1 MINQL
6 RLYTINPDLRD
17 EFLARFESHAA
28 RIMRDKYGFNIL
40 SMWLSGESARLRFIY
55 LLSWP
60 DETAMKDTWAKFM
73 ADEEWRTIKKQFWKT
88 TPEPVLSIEDIVL
101 EAVEFSS
108 PL

>member
-17 EFLARFESHAA
+17 EFLARFENHAA

-40 SMWLSGESARLRFIY
+40 AMWLSGEGARLRFIY
-55 LLSWP
+55 LLSWT
-60 DETAMKDTWAKFM
+60 DKTAMNNSWAEFM
-73 ADEEWRTIKKQFWKT
+73 ADEEWRTIKKQFWIT
-88 TPEPVLSIEDIVL
+88 TPEPVSSIEDIVL
-101 EAVEFSS
+101 EAAGFSS

>member
-17 EFLARFESHAA
+17 EFLARFEKHAA

-40 SMWLSGESARLRFIY
+40 AMWLSGESARLRFIY
-55 LLSWP
+55 LLSWT
-60 DETAMKDTWAKFM
+60 DNTAMNNSWAEFM
-73 ADEEWRTIKKQFWKT
+73 ADEEWRTIKKQFRET
-88 TPEPVLSIEDIVL
+88 TAEPVLSIEDIVL
-101 EAVEFSS
+101 EAAGFSS

>member
-17 EFLARFESHAA
+17 EFLARFEKHAA
-28 RIMRDKYGFNIL
+28 RIMRDKYGFTIL
-40 SMWLSGESARLRFIY
+40 DMWLAGESARLRFIY
-55 LLSWP
+55 LLSWT
-60 DETAMKDTWAKFM
+60 DKTAMNNSWAEFM
-73 ADEEWRTIKKQFWKT
+73 ANEEWRTIKKQLWET

-101 EAVEFSS
+101 EAAEFSS